1 MKASPLIVITG
12 PSGSGKGTFL
22 RALEDRGY
30 FCVDNLPVG
39 LLAKFS
45 ELVVKAEGDFR
56 RAALVVDVREG
67 EALDEFPRLFE
78 ELKEEHSL
86 DASLYFLEA
95 SDDTLIRRFSETRR
109 PHPLDSTL
117 PVREAIQIERERL
130 RPIREMSDHIVDTS
144 HFSIHDLRKYADRLF
159 DEQESAGLLLSLV
172 SFGYKH
178 GIPVDSDLVF
188 DVRFLPNPHF
198 VPELKELTGSD
209 QPVIEYIRSHK
220 ITMDFFVRL
229 QSMLDF
235 LLPEFDREGK
245 SYLTIAIGCTGGRH
259 RSVMIVNSVAEAL
272 VDSAVRIKVIHRDVD
287 KR

>member
-39 LLAKFS
+39 LLGKFF

-67 EALDEFPRLFE
+67 PALGEFPRLLE
-78 ELKEEHSL
+78 ELKEAHSL

-95 SDDTLIRRFSETRR
+95 SDDALIRRFSETRR
-109 PHPLDSTL
+109 PHPLDSTR
-117 PVREAIQIERERL
+117 PVREAIQMERERL

-144 HFSIHDLRKYADRLF
+144 HFSIHELRKYTDRLF

-188 DVRFLPNPHF
+188 DVRFLPNPYF

-209 QPVIEYIRSHK
+209 EPVIKYIRSQRVA
-220 ITMDFFVRL
+220 MDFLVRL

-245 SYLTIAIGCTGGRH
+245 AYLTIAIGCTGGRH
-259 RSVMIVNSVAEAL
+259 RSVMMVNSIAEAIA
-272 VDSAVRIKVIHRDVD
+272 DSAARITVIHRDVE

>member
-1 MKASPLIVITG
+1 MKPSPLIVITG

-39 LLAKFS
+39 LLGKFS
-45 ELVVKAEGDFR
+45 ELVVKAEGAFR

-67 EALDEFPRLFE
+67 EALDEFPRIFGD
-78 ELKEEHSL
+78 LKQGDSL
-86 DASLYFLEA
+86 HASLYFLEA
-95 SDDTLIRRFSETRR
+95 SNDTLIRRFSETRR
-109 PHPLDSTL
+109 PHPLGSTR
-117 PVREAIQIERERL
+117 PVLEAIQMERERL
-130 RPIREMSDHIVDTS
+130 LPIREMSDHIVDTS

-159 DEQESAGLLLSLV
+159 DEQESTGFLLSLV

-188 DVRFLPNPHF
+188 DVRFLRNPYF
-198 VPELKELTGSD
+198 VPELKQLTGSD
-209 QPVIEYIRSHK
+209 PAVIEYIRSSK
-220 ITMDFFVRL
+220 VAMDFLMRL

-259 RSVMIVNSVAEAL
+259 RSVMVVNSVAEAL
-272 VDSAVRIKVIHRDVD
+272 ANSAVRIKVIHRDVD

>member
-39 LLAKFS
+39 LLGKFS
-45 ELVVKAEGDFR
+45 ELVVKAEGNFR

-67 EALDEFPRLFE
+67 AALGEFPRLFE
-78 ELKEEHSL
+78 ELKEAHSL

-95 SDDTLIRRFSETRR
+95 SDDALIRRFSETRR
-109 PHPLDSTL
+109 PHPLDSTR
-117 PVREAIQIERERL
+117 PVREAIQMERERL

-144 HFSIHDLRKYADRLF
+144 HFSIHDLRKYTDRLF

-188 DVRFLPNPHF
+188 DVRFLPNPYF
-198 VPELKELTGSD
+198 VPELKQLTGSD
-209 QPVIEYIRSHK
+209 EPVIKYIRSHRVA
-220 ITMDFFVRL
+220 MDFLVRL
-229 QSMLDF
+229 QSMLISCC
-235 LLPEFDREGK
+235 RSSTGK
-245 SYLTIAIGCTGGRH
+245 ARRT
-259 RSVMIVNSVAEAL
+259 
-272 VDSAVRIKVIHRDVD
+272 
-287 KR
+287 